1 MDFLYAENLGNGIG
15 INLSILRR
23 NTQRHSILMYQHQG
37 SLHADNTRIGNRNNV
52 NTELRLFFEKSRTT
66 ACDLALTPE
75 YSCPLAVIED
85 IVGDPAKWP
94 AAEKLWAISCESMT
108 KQQLTALH
116 ATYNTGNAF
125 VYYDTSVQNN
135 NLSYVDPLIYLF
147 RGTHNGQ
154 QKLIV
159 LLQFKTHHMGVWSG
173 TLERDNLIQGNE
185 IYILRN
191 APDSV
196 YFFSLICSEAM
207 NFQNELTQAKQAAID
222 WIDRPYLIFNPQLN
236 PDPAHANFSAF
247 RKFVFRFFRKEIIS
261 LNWNN
266 RTTYNNHPFLGYN
279 TSRSG
284 FYVQSDEI
292 NLSEQR
298 IKHNHQQGLYYFYFG
313 FKRHAFLFNS
323 SPTIFHIA
331 IPSVDIVNAMPQ
343 QIRREGPELLEI
355 CDFNAARNAIE
366 ALPNGITDLHVN
378 YLTGVGCTCNFL
390 ITHQNCI
397 LEKEKL
403 VCLTSGK
410 IDKELGSNWS
420 NIPNIFSIK
429 INEDSEVNRRITFTE
444 DTYPDSLTQRSNY
457 IDTVAELI
465 NEVLPDKKVY
475 PDSIAD
481 LQTDDL
487 VIGYNADS
495 RADNYKFNVLTTSG
509 EKRIATICFM
519 GTMPDGVI
527 EKTFDFLQALFDKD
541 NNHKRRVVV
550 FYKRG
555 KTILSKSDPNA
566 GNIAVTS
573 DFEGPTFLK

>member
-1 MDFLYAENLGNGIG
+1 MNFLSAENLGIG

-23 NTQRHSILMYQHQG
+23 NTQRHSILLYQHEG
-37 SLHADNTRIGNRNNV
+37 VLHADNTRIGNRNNV
-52 NTELRLFFEKSRTT
+52 DTELGLFFEKSRLT

-75 YSCPLAVIED
+75 YSCPLSVIED
-85 IVGDPAKWP
+85 IINHSAKWP
-94 AAEKLWAISCESMT
+94 SAGKLWAIGCESMT
-108 KQQLTALH
+108 KQQLITLQ
-116 ATYNTGNAF
+116 ATYNTGDVF
-125 VYYDTSVQNN
+125 VHYDTSILNN
-135 NLSYVDPLIYLF
+135 ILNYVDPLLYLF

-154 QKLIV
+154 EKLIV
-159 LLQFKTHHMGVWSG
+159 LIQFKTWHMGVWSG

-207 NFQNELTQAKQAAID
+207 NFQNELSQAKQSAIE
-222 WIDRPYLIFNPQLN
+222 WIDRPYLIYNPQLN
-236 PDPAHANFSAF
+236 PDPAHTNFSAF
-247 RKFVFRFFRKEIIS
+247 RKFVFRFSKKEIIS

-266 RTTYNNHPFLGYN
+266 RSTYNNHAFLAFN

-284 FYVQSDEI
+284 FYIQSDEI
-292 NLSEQR
+292 DTTEQR
-298 IKHNHQQGLYYFYFG
+298 IKHNHKYGLYYFYFG
-313 FKRHAFLFNS
+313 RRRHGFLFNS
-323 SPTIFHIA
+323 TPTIFHIA
-331 IPSVDIVNAMPQ
+331 IPSVDIVNGLPQ
-343 QIRREGPELLEI
+343 QMRREGPYLIETF
-355 CDFNAARNAIE
+355 DFNAGRNAIE
-366 ALPNGITDLHVN
+366 ALPNGITDQHVN

-403 VCLTSGK
+403 VCLTAGK
-410 IDKELGSNWS
+410 IDKALGSSWS
-420 NIPNIFSIK
+420 HIANIFSIK

-444 DTYPDSLTQRSNY
+444 DTYPDSLIQRSNY

-465 NEVLPDKKVY
+465 NVVLPDKSVY

-481 LQTDDL
+481 LKGDDL

-495 RADNYKFNVLTTSG
+495 RADNYKFNILTAAG

-519 GTMPDGVI
+519 GTMPDEII

-555 KTILSKSDPNA
+555 NSILSRPDPNA
-566 GNIAVTS
+566 GCITVTS

>member
-1 MDFLYAENLGNGIG
+1 MDFLFAEDLDIG
-15 INLSILRR
+15 IDLSILRR
-23 NTQRHSILMYQHQG
+23 NTQRHSILLYQHQG
-37 SLHADNTRIGNRNNV
+37 ALHADNIRIGNQNNV
-52 NTELRLFFEKSRTT
+52 DTELGLFFEKSRST

-75 YSCPLAVIED
+75 YSCTLSVLED
-85 IVGDPAKWP
+85 IISHPAKWP
-94 AAEKLWAISCESMT
+94 AVEKLWVIGCESMT
-108 KQQLTALH
+108 KHQLTTLQ
-116 ATYNTGNAF
+116 ATYNTGNIF
-125 VYYDTSVQNN
+125 VHYDNSVLNS
-135 NLSYVDPLIYLF
+135 NLNYLDPLIYLF
-147 RGTHNGQ
+147 RATHNGQ

-159 LLQFKTHHMGVWSG
+159 LLQFKTQHMGVWSG
-173 TLERDNLIQGNE
+173 TVERDNLIQGKE

-191 APDSV
+191 STDSV

-207 NFQNELTQAKQAAID
+207 NFQNELNQAKQGAIE
-222 WIDRPYLIFNPQLN
+222 WIDRPYLIYHPQLN
-236 PDPAHANFSAF
+236 PDPAHTNFSAF
-247 RKFVFRFFRKEIIS
+247 RKFVFRFSKKEIIS

-266 RTTYNNHPFLGYN
+266 RTTYNNHPFLTFN

-284 FYVQSDEI
+284 FYIQSDEI
-292 NLSEQR
+292 NLAEQR
-298 IKHNHQQGLYYFYFG
+298 IKHNHKHGLYYFYFG
-313 FKRHAFLFNS
+313 LKRHAFLFNS

-343 QIRREGPELLEI
+343 QIRREGPELIET

-366 ALPNGITDLHVN
+366 TLPNGITDQHVN

-403 VCLTSGK
+403 VCLTAGK
-410 IDKELGSNWS
+410 IDKELGTAWS
-420 NIPNIFSIK
+420 QIPNIFSIK

-465 NEVLPDKKVY
+465 NVVLSDKDVY
-475 PDSIAD
+475 PESIAD
-481 LQTDDL
+481 LKADDL

-495 RADNYKFNVLTTSG
+495 RADNYKFNILTTAG
-509 EKRIATICFM
+509 EKRIATVSFM
-519 GTMPDGVI
+519 GTMPDGEI
-527 EKTFDFLQALFDKD
+527 QKTFDFLQALFDKD

-555 KTILSKSDPNA
+555 NNILSRSDPNA